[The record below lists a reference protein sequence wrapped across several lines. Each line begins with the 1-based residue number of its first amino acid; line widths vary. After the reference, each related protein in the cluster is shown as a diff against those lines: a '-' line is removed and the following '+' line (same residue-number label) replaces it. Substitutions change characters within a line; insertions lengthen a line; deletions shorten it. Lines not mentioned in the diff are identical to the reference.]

1 MWQILKAEIIYNRIW
16 LIVAYSI
23 ALPTLVASKLWGWN
37 IYQINSVQPQAILL
51 THQMIFFAFLFPL
64 IMGVTNDR
72 RSSKRTRF
80 FAQLVLPARK
90 IGIIYL
96 SIPLLFWVSLVFIY
110 WMLYLIGRSERVD
123 PRLIW
128 FTMTLTGFYCIVTA
142 SVLFYDLNY
151 YLRKK
156 NQKLILNIL
165 GPVILGGILFF
176 YVFSILPA
184 VTNIKPLN
192 IFMLNLSSS
201 PLGSVILLFI
211 GMLMAV
217 FGLVIFYYRKSYTE

>member
-1 MWQILKAEIIYNRIW
+1 MWRILKAEIIYNKIW

-23 ALPTLVASKLWGWN
+23 ALPTLIISKLWGWN
-37 IYQINSVQPQAILL
+37 IYQINSAQPQAILL
-51 THQMIFFAFLFPL
+51 THQMIFFAFVFPL

-80 FAQLVLPARK
+80 FAQLVLPVRK
-90 IGIIYL
+90 FGLIQIA
-96 SIPLLFWVSLVFIY
+96 IPLLFWISLVFIY
-110 WMLYLIGRSERVD
+110 WMLYLIGHSERVD
-123 PRLIW
+123 PHFIW

-151 YLRKK
+151 CLKKK
-156 NQKLILNIL
+156 NHKLIMNIL
-165 GPVILGGILFF
+165 GPVIFGGILFF
-176 YVFSILPA
+176 YVFSMLPA
-184 VTNIKPLN
+184 VTSIKPLN

-211 GMLMAV
+211 GMLMVA
-217 FGLVIFYYRKSYTE
+217 FGLLIFFNRKSYTE